1 MLAFLFRCYH
11 LRTHPL
17 APAEVG
23 STPLQGHATQYQ
35 RVTLPF
41 VQLKSWSLTAVH
53 HVHLTRACV
62 GKRGFSHRLSFRFYD
77 LAATRALVRMRRMCT
92 QSLGRNVSSLSSVS
106 LEDHVHGVG
115 YKGDRL
121 CVVDTRWVSS
131 LRSRWMQVRRKS
143 PASRGWFYLH
153 PCSSSPRSSP
163 PPASPS
169 PPRSPPAARCPS
181 GSSERQRGSS
191 PRGILRSFYVAFL
204 HTALFLLTLKRHV
217 RSK

>member
-23 STPLQGHATQYQ
+23 STPLQGHAAQYQ

-92 QSLGRNVSSLSSVS
+92 QSLGRNVSLVFCVFGGSCARRRLQGGQVVCGGHKVGEFSQEQVDAGQEEVSSVS
-106 LEDHVHGVG
+106 
-115 YKGDRL
+115 RL
-121 CVVDTRWVSS
+121 V
-131 LRSRWMQVRRKS
+131 LPS
-143 PASRGWFYLH
+143 PLLFTPLLASPRV
-153 PCSSSPRSSP
+153 PRSS
-163 PPASPS
+163 SKS
-169 PPRSPPAARCPS
+169 S
-181 GSSERQRGSS
+181 GSTMPFRFFRTSAGKFTKRYSS
-191 PRGILRSFYVAFL
+191 
-204 HTALFLLTLKRHV
+204 LFLRCFSSH
-217 RSK
+217 RSLSFDPKKTCTF